1 MMLLTSHTTDNNLIT
16 SNRRSMSNKQLTI
29 GSSSIGAILG
39 LSPWASPWDV
49 WSRMHGLAESKG
61 TFSTNRGHILE
72 PAIGAHYA
80 RLNDVEIE
88 KGPEHE
94 EDPIIGPEPWM
105 HARHDFLASGNNDT
119 KWLLEIKSTRKFDH
133 KWGHSGSNNV
143 PPYYAAQC
151 IWQMAVMD
159 IDRCDLAAFATIS
172 DEYRCYRINRNKD
185 LEDKIVGIARK
196 WYEKHIVGGAP
207 PEIDGSDGCA
217 QSLAR
222 LFRQESKD
230 FIEPTEEHLSIAKE
244 LSDIRSR
251 YNALGAK
258 KKELENQLKN
268 DIGTAYGIAGV
279 AIWTESKPRSK
290 FDRNSFESDN
300 PDLAKRYIKQTEP
313 TRTFRFQ
320 YTGESNE

>member
-1 MMLLTSHTTDNNLIT
+1 MVLTFQTRCPLGMEQTH
-16 SNRRSMSNKQLTI
+16 
-29 GSSSIGAILG
+29 SIHACLADR

-88 KGPEHE
+88 KGPEYE

-151 IWQMAVMD
+151 IWQMAVM
-159 IDRCDLAAFATIS
+159 
-172 DEYRCYRINRNKD
+172 
-185 LEDKIVGIARK
+185 DKIVGIARK